1 MEYKDAMKTFV
12 LIAVGLGVLLIVLA
26 YLGVVRYYMIKNS
39 KSTETYSR
47 EYLKLPKKAN
57 GKTIITFS
65 TFPGRFKEIKPMINS
80 ILGQTSA
87 VDSIITVL
95 PVDKAEIPDFL
106 KGIVAVVPSGKDYGE
121 GNAII
126 PVLLTEKECNTTIV
140 ALKDNFIYGK
150 DCIETFLKESEKCK
164 DTILTDKNNSIYVF
178 QPTCFQTNVINREK
192 SSFDK
197 DWFLNKAKHA
207 KIINYR
213 NNYKY

>member
-1 MEYKDAMKTFV
+1 MEYKNAMKIFV
-12 LIAVGLGVLLIVLA
+12 LVAVALGVFLIVLT
-26 YLGVVRYYMIKNS
+26 YFGVVRYYIIKNS

-47 EYLKLPKKAN
+47 EYLKLPKKTN

-65 TFPGRFKEIKPMINS
+65 TSPGRFKEIKPMINS
-80 ILGQTSA
+80 ILEQTSA
-87 VDSIITVL
+87 VDSIIAVL
-95 PVDKAEIPDFL
+95 PVDKSEIPDFL
-106 KGIVAVVPSGKDYGE
+106 KGVVAVIPSGKDYGE

-150 DCIETFLKESEKCK
+150 DCIETFLKESEKYE

-178 QPTCFQTNVINREK
+178 QPTCFQTNVIDRDR

-197 DWFLNKAKHA
+197 DWFLKKAKNA
-207 KIINYR
+207 KTINYSK
-213 NNYKY
+213 NYTY

>member
-1 MEYKDAMKTFV
+1 MEYKNAMKIFV
-12 LIAVGLGVLLIVLA
+12 LVAVSLGVFLIALT
-26 YLGVVRYYMIKNS
+26 YFGVVRYYIIKNS

-47 EYLKLPKKAN
+47 EYLKLPKKKN

-65 TFPGRFKEIKPMINS
+65 TSPGRFKEIKPMINS
-80 ILGQTSA
+80 ILSQTSA

-95 PVDKAEIPDFL
+95 PVDKSEIPDFL
-106 KGIVAVVPSGKDYGE
+106 KGIVAVVPSGKEYGE

-140 ALKDNFIYGK
+140 ALKDNFIYGR
-150 DCIETFLKESEKCK
+150 DCIETFLKESGKYK

-178 QPTCFQTNVINREK
+178 QPTCFQNNVIDRDR

-197 DWFLNKAKHA
+197 DWFLNKAKNA
-207 KIINYR
+207 KILNY
-213 NNYKY
+213 NKNYTY